1 MFIYRR
7 QEGDVIVADRLCEM
21 MNGQVRA
28 VEASLIIPG
37 NKNETSCQDRAL
49 KRFPT
54 LLHNLQRES

>member
-7 QEGDVIVADRLCEM
+7 QEGDVIVAGRLCET

-49 KRFPT
+49 KT
-54 LLHNLQRES
+54 LSDIIT